1 MAKRTI
7 RRKIRKNKT
16 IRKVMRGCNRGRMK
30 VGGAPIQVHQYAG
43 ASSAHANAN
52 NKAATGHL
60 LQAQQIAGASTPGPA
75 PPAPP
80 PSRLATSTPAMSGG
94 SFLRHSKRRLRYKK
108 SIARKSRFNKSAKH

>member
-52 NKAATGHL
+52 NKKQNNSGIPKANTVL
-60 LQAQQIAGASTPGPA
+60 L
-75 PPAPP
+75 
-80 PSRLATSTPAMSGG
+80 
-94 SFLRHSKRRLRYKK
+94 
-108 SIARKSRFNKSAKH
+108 